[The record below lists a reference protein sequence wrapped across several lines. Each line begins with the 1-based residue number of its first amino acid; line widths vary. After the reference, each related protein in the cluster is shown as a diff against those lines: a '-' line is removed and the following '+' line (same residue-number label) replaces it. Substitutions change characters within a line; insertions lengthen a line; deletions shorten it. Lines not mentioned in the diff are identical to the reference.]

1 MTDGIERNESSREEP
16 KITCTPTGDS
26 SSDNQATHGE
36 SLSDQLQF
44 EQLLSEL
51 SAAFVNLPSD
61 KVDEEIQTWLERIGR
76 QLGVDLCTIWQVAG
90 DGENFN
96 VTHVCSTAGSA
107 VFPPKLPYTAF
118 PYTTARMFNG
128 EILVFSRVDDLPAEA
143 DNEKQVI
150 RTIGLKSTAAF
161 PLAVGGSYIGAVTFG
176 TLYQERAWPDYLLR
190 RLRLVG
196 EIFANALVLRQSQ
209 EALHHERDR
218 AQQYLNIAGTVLVA
232 LDTEQHVTMINQK
245 GCQLLGCSEDEIV
258 GCKWFDTFL
267 PAPIRETVKS
277 IFVPL
282 MTGEKE
288 PAKYYEN
295 AILTKMGE
303 ERLIAWNNTLLRD
316 EQGKIVGTLSSG
328 EDITERR
335 RAENAVRESE
345 ERFRAIYEGSPIA
358 IEIYDR
364 NGRLLDVNRA
374 CLEMFG
380 VDSADYIRGF
390 SLFDDPNVPA
400 EERQKLQRGE
410 SVRYEG
416 AFDFEKV
423 KAHNLYPTTKSGIV
437 HLDVEIVPLS
447 GEFGNTSVGYLVQI
461 QDITERKKA
470 EQKLRESEEKYRSL
484 VDTAVIGITMIS
496 PQMEVLSV
504 NNRFKQWIPHV
515 DVSMRPTCYKVF
527 NDPPRDDICSY
538 CPVAKTFDDGD
549 VHEAVTETPTGRGI
563 RNYHVVSSPI
573 FDTEGKV
580 VAAIETVE
588 DITER
593 KRAAEALRESEE
605 KLTKVFQNSPALVSI
620 SSLDENKF
628 TEVNETF
635 LSTLGFERDEVI
647 GRSVS
652 DLNLFVDPETRD
664 EIVRVVREQGFI
676 RHMHIR
682 ARTRNGEILDGL
694 LSAESIEV
702 RDHRYLISVTTDITE
717 QRRMERALRKS
728 KERFE
733 RVTQESREMVWEVDT
748 NGLFTYVNAACE
760 QILGY
765 RPDEMI
771 GKMHFYDLHPE
782 QDREQFR
789 RESFKQIADRSA
801 FHNSVNKV
809 ITKDGREVWFLTSG
823 APLFDESG
831 NLEGYTGADLDITE
845 RRIME
850 ETLAAERRL
859 FIGGPTVVFK
869 WRAEKGWPVEYV
881 SPNVVNQFGYNQ
893 EEFTSGRLVY
903 AEIVHP
909 DDVKRVADE
918 LEASSL
924 AGDTY
929 MEQEYRI
936 VRPDG
941 EEMWVRDYT
950 YLIRDSNKSVTH
962 YHGYVLDITQSK
974 LAERSLKE
982 SDERFLKAFHSSPA
996 MMVIS
1001 TIEEGLLIEVNN
1013 VFLTTL
1019 GFKREEAIG
1028 RTTLELNVFADPQH
1042 RDTILR
1048 TVKEKGSMRNVDGSL
1063 RLRSGEVRQCLFS
1076 GEIIELSGK
1085 KYLLSVV
1092 SDITERKRFATMLKY
1107 AVEGTSAATGRNFF
1121 RSMVKY
1127 LATALDM
1134 RYALIGEID
1143 EADCS
1148 SLTTLAVWA
1157 GGRIGKNFRHTLAN
1171 GPCADIFERAI
1182 CFHPANVRELFPRA
1196 DLAAELGIESVL
1208 GMPLSDSSGKPLGML
1223 AVMDDKPFSEDMIPH
1238 AKSLV
1243 SIFAAR
1249 AAAELERLYV
1259 EEELRQATERLKT
1272 EREELAEKNIALKQ
1286 ILDHLERDK
1295 TDYKHEISAGVENLM
1310 MPYIRKLRSGAG
1322 QLKTR
1327 ELDALQNALESIV
1340 GKDID
1345 QFLNNFAKLT
1355 PRERD
1360 ICERIKSGLTS
1371 KQIAS
1376 ALNIDVLTVHKHRDA
1391 IRRKLQLKHKDLNL
1405 TSYLRSR

>member
-16 KITCTPTGDS
+16 RNTCTPTDDS

-267 PAPIRETVKS
+267 PAPIRETVKN

-288 PAKYYEN
+288 PAEYYEN
-295 AILTKMGE
+295 AILTKAGE

-328 EDITERR
+328 EDITER
-335 RAENAVRESE
+335 
-345 ERFRAIYEGSPIA
+345 
-358 IEIYDR
+358 
-364 NGRLLDVNRA
+364 
-374 CLEMFG
+374 
-380 VDSADYIRGF
+380 
-390 SLFDDPNVPA
+390 
-400 EERQKLQRGE
+400 KL
-410 SVRYEG
+410 
-416 AFDFEKV
+416 
-423 KAHNLYPTTKSGIV
+423 
-437 HLDVEIVPLS
+437 
-447 GEFGNTSVGYLVQI
+447 
-461 QDITERKKA
+461 
-470 EQKLRESEEKYRSL
+470 
-484 VDTAVIGITMIS
+484 
-496 PQMEVLSV
+496 
-504 NNRFKQWIPHV
+504 
-515 DVSMRPTCYKVF
+515 
-527 NDPPRDDICSY
+527 
-538 CPVAKTFDDGD
+538 
-549 VHEAVTETPTGRGI
+549 
-563 RNYHVVSSPI
+563 
-573 FDTEGKV
+573 
-580 VAAIETVE
+580 
-588 DITER
+588 
-593 KRAAEALRESEE
+593 AAEALRESEE

-647 GRSVS
+647 GRSTQE
-652 DLNLFVDPETRD
+652 LNLFVDPETRD

-717 QRRMERALRKS
+717 QRRMECALRKS

-823 APLFDESG
+823 APLLDESG
-831 NLEGYTGADLDITE
+831 NLEGYTGSDLDITE
-845 RRIME
+845 RTIME
-850 ETLAAERRL
+850 EMLAAERRL

-1048 TVKEKGSMRNVDGSL
+1048 TVKEKGFMRNVDGSL

-1182 CFHPANVRELFPRA
+1182 CFHPANVRELFPQA
-1196 DLAAELGIESVL
+1196 DLTAELGIESVL